1 MIWPAATGQ
10 TGAKEHKKERGK
22 GKTST
27 FTSLCETEKA
37 SVDSTDGKICCLFVV
52 ACQSR
57 LIVAL
62 FTTSAVPGLS

>member
-1 MIWPAATGQ
+1 MIWPAATGR

-22 GKTST
+22 GKQVP
-27 FTSLCETEKA
+27 LQVCVTEKA
-37 SVDSTDGKICCLFVV
+37 SVDSTGGKICCLFVV